1 MLNNNTIANK
11 KLASAR
17 AKYVGGEDGVFIIYC
32 CFFSLHKKI
41 YKTFRFR
48 IDFYTTILTI
58 LFGTHINRFIAA
70 SSATYF

>member
-11 KLASAR
+11 KLANPR
-17 AKYVGGEDGVFIIYC
+17 AKYVGGEDGVFIMYFC
-32 CFFSLHKKI
+32 LFSLHKKN
-41 YKTFRFR
+41 YKTFRVR

-58 LFGTHINRFIAA
+58 LSGTHINRFIAA